1 MTPEAVADR
10 VKTEG
15 DQELAAA
22 ILRNFTI
29 TP

>member
-1 MTPEAVADR
+1 VRPSAVADR
-10 VKTEG
+10 IKTEG

-22 ILRNFTI
+22 ILQNFAV